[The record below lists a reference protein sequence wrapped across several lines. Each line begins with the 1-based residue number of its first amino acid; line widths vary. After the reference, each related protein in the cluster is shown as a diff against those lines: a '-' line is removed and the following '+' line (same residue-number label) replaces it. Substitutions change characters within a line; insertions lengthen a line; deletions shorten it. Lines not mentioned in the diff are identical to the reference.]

1 MVSLGARTG
10 QINDGFNTDLE
21 SGPENQG
28 KSAAEPSLKNVPR
41 RNGTGAVEGPGGVGG
56 RQSPQPT
63 LGGRGEGTAWPWVQA
78 SVRTLLPRE
87 GVQACVLGRRAP
99 RGKQDRTQVWAPPL
113 EVFVHFHPQILQACF
128 LSTRT
133 ALSMTT
139 AQLLRLKN

>member
-56 RQSPQPT
+56 HR
-63 LGGRGEGTAWPWVQA
+63 GGRGAPVPTAHTWGA
-78 SVRTLLPRE
+78 
-87 GVQACVLGRRAP
+87 G
-99 RGKQDRTQVWAPPL
+99 
-113 EVFVHFHPQILQACF
+113 
-128 LSTRT
+128 
-133 ALSMTT
+133 
-139 AQLLRLKN
+139 